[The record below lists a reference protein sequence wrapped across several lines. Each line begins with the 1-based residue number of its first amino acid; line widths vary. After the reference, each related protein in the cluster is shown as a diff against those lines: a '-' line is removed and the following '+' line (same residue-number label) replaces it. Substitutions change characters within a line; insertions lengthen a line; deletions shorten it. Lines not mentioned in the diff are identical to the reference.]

1 MVGLPRRVFYGWF
14 VASAAAATEFANA
27 ASAISILT
35 IFVIPMTEE
44 FGWSR
49 TEFAGATSLGAILGA
64 ALAPLAGMMVDR
76 LGSRMIL
83 VIGGLVVAGAC
94 FYLGAAQTLIGF
106 TSRLPLPG
114 PPIRG

>member
-1 MVGLPRRVFYGWF
+1 MLGLPQRVYYGWF

-49 TEFAGATSLGAILGA
+49 TEISGATSLGAILGA
-64 ALAPLAGMMVDR
+64 ALAP
-76 LGSRMIL
+76 
-83 VIGGLVVAGAC
+83 
-94 FYLGAAQTLIGF
+94 
-106 TSRLPLPG
+106 
-114 PPIRG
+114 